1 MKQLEQFFLL
11 IDQCLNDT
19 KFIRKHALSE
29 KDFTRNRI
37 LTFRNTFWGLLAHT
51 GASLQSEIPLLTRKF
66 CGKIP
71 PVSPQAFSKAR
82 NKMNYTS
89 CKEIFEFSAKKLIFH
104 KQYKGYFLAAVD
116 ASKILPPDTF
126 EIRNVLGTCGNQFS
140 ERAGALISLLYDP
153 LSDHIINGILSN
165 CNESERKN
173 LYTLIEQT
181 HLENTILLLDRG
193 YPGKEVYRFLSQ
205 HKLKYVI
212 RMGIGNSNP
221 RYIRESINADQISTD
236 IKNPDITHRI
246 IRFKLNDNSEEL
258 LITNIYDTQFTVD
271 DFKTLYHFRWPIE
284 TKYDE
289 LKNKFQLEKFT
300 GKTLNSV
307 YQDFYN
313 QMTKLNIISYLR
325 QISSLEINSVGHK
338 KKISIQASIKVFL
351 FYLPQLLHDT
361 FRRIEIIHEICM
373 LLKKILFPVRDGR
386 SFSRKKK
393 HTDRK
398 YRYNLK

>member
-19 KFIRKHALSE
+19 EFIRKHALRE

-66 CGKIP
+66 CGEIP

-104 KQYKGYFLAAVD
+104 KQYKGYFLAAID
-116 ASKILPPDTF
+116 ASKILPPDTS

-153 LSDHIINGILSN
+153 LSDHIING
-165 CNESERKN
+165 
-173 LYTLIEQT
+173 
-181 HLENTILLLDRG
+181 ILLLDRG

-258 LITNIYDTQFTVD
+258 LITNIYDTQFTVK

-351 FYLPQLLHDT
+351 FYLPQLLHDA